1 MSTMTAGGIT
11 KGIGPGNP
19 AFDNLD
25 PLLQD
30 IAIKIFVE
38 SGGRVWVG
46 SGWRSIQQQASLYN
60 AWKNG
65 TYDVPRVAKP
75 GTSQHNHGRAI
86 DFSGDLRLAQQLGA
100 KYGLNF
106 PMDDE
111 PWHGQLGGDAGH
123 GAEMDSQ
130 LGIQYNLA
138 YGGGKP
144 VPPEEVLANRMNS
157 IMSLLGSDEF
167 SSGAQ
172 QYIAPTDQQALTSGQ
187 MPSGNVPDMSI
198 PEAGAR
204 MDRQFMVPEVTGTG
218 PQDTQ
223 VSFVPG
229 GDKSQLG
236 AYAKSLF
243 QQFGF
248 SEEDYPALVWLW
260 NKESGDPAAGSNAVT
275 WDPTA
280 QNPRS
285 SAYGIA
291 QFLNGTWQGT
301 GIAKTANPQQQ
312 ILAGLTYIK
321 GRYGNPR
328 NALNFHMR
336 NNWY

>member
-1 MSTMTAGGIT
+1 MPGY
-11 KGIGPGNP
+11 GPGTP

-25 PLLQD
+25 PMLQN
-30 IAIKIFVE
+30 IALQIME
-38 SGGRVWVG
+38 RSGGRVWIG
-46 SGWRSIQQQASLYN
+46 SGWRSNQQQASLYN
-60 AWKNG
+60 AWKSG
-65 TYDVPRVAKP
+65 DYDVPRVARP

-86 DFSGDLRLAQQLGA
+86 DFDGDLQLAQRLGREL
-100 KYGLNF
+100 GLVF

-111 PWHGQLGGDAGH
+111 PWHGQLGGEDGTGH
-123 GAEMDSQ
+123 VPDGQ
-130 LGIQYNLA
+130 LGIQYNLS
-138 YGGGKP
+138 YGGGAP

-157 IMSLLGSDEF
+157 IMSLVGSDEF

-172 QYIAPTDQQALTSGQ
+172 QYIAPTDQQALMSGD
-187 MPSGNVPDMSI
+187 MPSGTPPDMSL

-204 MDRQFMVPEVTGTG
+204 VSKQFMLPEITGTNL
-218 PQDTQ
+218 QNTQ
-223 VSFVPG
+223 VSFQPA
-229 GDKSQLG
+229 GDKAQLG
-236 AYAKSLF
+236 AYAQSLF

-248 SEEDYPALVWLW
+248 KPEDYPALVWLW
-260 NKESGDPAAGSNAVT
+260 NKESGDPAAGSNVVT

-285 SAYGIA
+285 SAFGIA

-301 GIAKTANPQQQ
+301 GIAKTTNPQQQ
-312 ILAGLTYIK
+312 ILAGLMYIK

>member
-1 MSTMTAGGIT
+1 MSTQTVGGIT
-11 KGIGPGNP
+11 KGRGPGDP

-25 PLLQD
+25 PILQQ
-30 IAIKIFVE
+30 IATNIFVE
-38 SGGRVWVG
+38 SGGRVWIG

-60 AWKNG
+60 AWQAG
-65 TYDVPRVAKP
+65 DYDVPRVARP

-86 DFSGDLRLAQQLGA
+86 DFDGDLRLAKQLGA
-100 KYGLNF
+100 KYGLVF

-111 PWHGQLGGDAGH
+111 PWHGQLGGDAGG
-123 GAEMDSQ
+123 GAEMDGQ

-157 IMSLLGSDEF
+157 IMSLIGGDEF

-172 QYIAPTDQQALTSGQ
+172 QFVAPTDQQAVMSGQ
-187 MPSGNVPDMSI
+187 LPAEAPDMSL
-198 PEAGAR
+198 PEAGNR
-204 MDRQFMVPEVTGTG
+204 VSRQFMLPEITGTN
-218 PQDTQ
+218 PQNTQ
-223 VSFVPG
+223 VSFQPA

-236 AYAKSLF
+236 AYAQSLF

-248 SEEDYPALVWLW
+248 KPEDYPALVWLW
-260 NKESGDPAAGSNAVT
+260 NKESGDPSAGSNVVT
-275 WDPTA
+275 WDPLA
-280 QNPRS
+280 QNPNS
-285 SAYGIA
+285 TAFGIA

-312 ILAGLTYIK
+312 IMAGLTYIK